1 MERLNLKRIYLIYW
15 TLGSFT
21 FIEVFNFGLK
31 KKHFQCQQVYFKKP
45 LDLLKKL
52 ILIWQYSLSTSCWR
66 EISFTGEI
74 KNFQNF
80 LLISFPTITRRLTS
94 EYMHRERIFL
104 DNMSV
109 IETFSLTQKKKTS
122 NTSQFIVNFLNFSK
136 NCQTELQSA
145 LTPLNQLPGI

>member
-1 MERLNLKRIYLIYW
+1 M
-15 TLGSFT
+15 
-21 FIEVFNFGLK
+21 
-31 KKHFQCQQVYFKKP
+31 
-45 LDLLKKL
+45 
-52 ILIWQYSLSTSCWR
+52 
-66 EISFTGEI
+66 
-74 KNFQNF
+74 QNF
-80 LLISFPTITRRLTS
+80 HNILLISFPTITCRLTS

-109 IETFSLTQKKKTS
+109 IEIFSLTQKKKTS